1 MAAPPGLVMC
11 VHRSYKRIVRCAVDR
26 RTTLLHLFELVAGSD
41 GQRSLRLQEPPFT
54 QLGVGGAIVTVQVV
68 NIAESVVTWGVPVVK
83 RPICNSAIFAVK
95 NGRFP
100 ISVQYPAISQL
111 QARLRNGRAFIV
123 GSTIIS
129 SRKSPLTDMFRM
141 PKAALETSPHLQGES
156 VQRGYCRCQRLNRVN
171 L

>member
-1 MAAPPGLVMC
+1 MYTARTSASC
-11 VHRSYKRIVRCAVDR
+11 ASAVDR

-68 NIAESVVTWGVPVVK
+68 NIPESVATWGVSVVK
-83 RPICNSAIFAVK
+83 RLICNSAIFTVK

-111 QARLRNGRAFIV
+111 QVRLRNGRAFIV

-141 PKAALETSPHLQGES
+141 PKAALKPVHTYKANQSNEDIVGANDSIE
-156 VQRGYCRCQRLNRVN
+156 
-171 L
+171 

>member
-1 MAAPPGLVMC
+1 MYTARTSASC
-11 VHRSYKRIVRCAVDR
+11 ASAVDR

-68 NIAESVVTWGVPVVK
+68 NIPESVATWGVSVVK
-83 RPICNSAIFAVK
+83 RLICNSAIFAVK

-111 QARLRNGRAFIV
+111 QVRLRNGRAFIV

>member
-1 MAAPPGLVMC
+1 MYTARTSASC
-11 VHRSYKRIVRCAVDR
+11 ASAVDR
-26 RTTLLHLFELVAGSD
+26 RMTLLHLFELVAGSD

-54 QLGVGGAIVTVQVV
+54 QLGVGGVIVTVQVV
-68 NIAESVVTWGVPVVK
+68 NIPESVAIWGVSVVK
-83 RPICNSAIFAVK
+83 RLICNSAIFAVK

-111 QARLRNGRAFIV
+111 QARLHNGRAFIV

>member
-1 MAAPPGLVMC
+1 MYTARTSASC
-11 VHRSYKRIVRCAVDR
+11 ASAVDR

-68 NIAESVVTWGVPVVK
+68 NIPESVATWGVSVVK
-83 RPICNSAIFAVK
+83 RLICNSAIFTVK

-111 QARLRNGRAFIV
+111 QARLHNGRAFIV

>member
-54 QLGVGGAIVTVQVV
+54 QLGMGGAIVTIQIV
-68 NIAESVVTWGVPVVK
+68 NITESIATWGVNVVK
-83 RPICNSAIFAVK
+83 RRICNSAIFAVK

-111 QARLRNGRAFIV
+111 QARLHNGRAFIV

-129 SRKSPLTDMFRM
+129 SRKSLLTDMFRM

-156 VQRGYCRCQRLNRVN
+156 VQRGYCRCQRLNQVN

>member
-1 MAAPPGLVMC
+1 MYTARTSASC
-11 VHRSYKRIVRCAVDR
+11 ASAVDR
-26 RTTLLHLFELVAGSD
+26 RTTLLHLFELVASSD

-83 RPICNSAIFAVK
+83 RPICNSPISAVK
-95 NGRFP
+95 NGHFP

-111 QARLRNGRAFIV
+111 QARLHNGRAFIV